1 MVTAVRFAVPTKAGY
16 GKFPN
21 PASRYAMTGVFVAS
35 DGSGV
40 RVAVTGAGDNG
51 VFRASDLEAA
61 LSASFDPSA
70 LDGIKIAPGNLMGD
84 IHASPEY
91 RANLIVVM
99 AKRAV
104 AQANG

>member
-1 MVTAVRFAVPTKAGY
+1 
-16 GKFPN
+16 
-21 PASRYAMTGVFVAS
+21 
-35 DGSGV
+35 
-40 RVAVTGAGDNG
+40 
-51 VFRASDLEAA
+51 VFRAKDMEAA
-61 LSASFDPSA
+61 LSKKFDASA
-70 LDGIKIAPGNLMGD
+70 LDGIKVSAKSLMGD

>member
-1 MVTAVRFAVPTKAGY
+1 MTVPSIG
-16 GKFPN
+16 F
-21 PASRYAMTGVFVAS
+21 
-35 DGSGV
+35 
-40 RVAVTGAGDNG
+40 TGAGENG
-51 VFRASDLEAA
+51 VFRAREIEAA
-61 LSASFDPSA
+61 LSTKFEPAA
-70 LDGIKIAPGNLMGD
+70 LDGVKVTSDGLMGD

>member
-1 MVTAVRFAVPTKAGY
+1 MKVLKGGFASPTAAAEDDGCAGHAP
-16 GKFPN
+16 GPGFD
-21 PASRYAMTGVFVAS
+21 F
-35 DGSGV
+35 
-40 RVAVTGAGDNG
+40 
-51 VFRASDLEAA
+51 DLPRILLIEA
-61 LSASFDPSA
+61 FA
-70 LDGIKIAPGNLMGD
+70 LDGVKLSADGLMGD